1 MTLAELTI
9 REAQDADLPAVLAL
23 YGQPDLDN
31 GNILSLEA
39 AKEIFA
45 QFARYPHYKLYVA
58 ERGGRII
65 ATYAL
70 LIMDNLGHLGAPS
83 AIAEDV
89 VVDATSQGQGVGAAM
104 MRHAL
109 AEARAARCYKLA
121 LSSNAKRIRAHE
133 FYERLGFERHGYSF
147 MVRLDGESAA

>member
-1 MTLAELTI
+1 MTLADLTI
-9 REAQDADLPAVLAL
+9 REAQDVDLPAVLAL

-31 GNILSLEA
+31 GNILSLDPA
-39 AKEIFA
+39 REIFA

-58 ERGGRII
+58 ELDGRII
-65 ATYAL
+65 GTYAL
-70 LIMDNLGHLGAPS
+70 LIMHNLGHLGAPS

-89 VVDATSQGQGVGAAM
+89 VVDAACQGQGAGRAM

-109 AEARAARCYKLA
+109 VEARAARCYKLA
-121 LSSNAKRIRAHE
+121 LSSNAKRARAHE

-147 MVRLDGESAA
+147 MVRLDEEGAA